1 MTKKIK
7 CKSTSCSG
15 RKAGKVKVRVIKAP
29 IVDNDDLRNIIFS
42 RARAV
47 VL

>member
-7 CKSTSCSG
+7 CQPQE
-15 RKAGKVKVRVIKAP
+15 RRVEQVKVKIIKAP
-29 IVDNDDLRNIIFS
+29 IVDTRLLRQIIFS
-42 RARAV
+42 RARAI